1 MNEMLKKYLKVS
13 LTLGLIAGCSSLL
26 IGMTN
31 FVTKDRIIENAKKRE
46 EDGLK
51 KVFASITKE
60 EEVKFEEKTIEK
72 EFAYI
77 QNIWTTTLASGSEV
91 GTIYKTSGKNA
102 YGSVTL
108 LIGFEKGKSTLYQMI
123 TLENTETYGAK
134 LQDNYIDEVNTGD
147 REFSS
152 VSCGATY
159 GAKLCR
165 AMVEE
170 CIEDL
175 GITTGG
181 SEEDAGASA

>member
-72 EFAYI
+72 EYTYI

-108 LIGFEKGKSTLYQMI
+108 LIG
-123 TLENTETYGAK
+123 
-134 LQDNYIDEVNTGD
+134 
-147 REFSS
+147 
-152 VSCGATY
+152 
-159 GAKLCR
+159 
-165 AMVEE
+165 
-170 CIEDL
+170 
-175 GITTGG
+175 
-181 SEEDAGASA
+181 